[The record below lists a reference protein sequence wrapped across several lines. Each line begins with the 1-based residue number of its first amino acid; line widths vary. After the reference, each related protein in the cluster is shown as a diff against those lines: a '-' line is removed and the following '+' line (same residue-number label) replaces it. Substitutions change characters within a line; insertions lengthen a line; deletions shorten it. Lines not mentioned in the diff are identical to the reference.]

1 MRTQAKY
8 WIPAIVIAA
17 ALVFPLK
24 HLLSESQRSKVE
36 LQPPSVSR
44 TVAVVKAKRENLT
57 RRVEFTAELM
67 PYQYVNLYA
76 KVAGYLRTISVDI
89 GDRVKAG
96 QVLATLDLPEQ
107 EADLARAKAAYEKAK
122 LNYDQL
128 RAVGEKTP
136 GLVAAKEIDNARM
149 DGEAA
154 KANLEHAQVLVNYN
168 KIVAPFDGVITKRY
182 VHPGALIQAGV
193 SSSTQAM
200 PVVNLTET
208 SKLRL
213 DFPVPEAEV
222 PKVKPG
228 TPATIRIG
236 ATGQIIHSAIARTAG
251 KLDDATRTMLTEIEL
266 DNPSQQLTPGM
277 YAEVTLDLDAR
288 KAVIAVPA
296 QALAGKDKSTAW
308 VVNDAHTLEKRT
320 VTLGLQT
327 PDEVEISSGLKEGEL
342 VVFGNFSGLTAGEK
356 VTPKLMQEGE
366 FQAAPAQ

>member
-8 WIPAIVIAA
+8 WIPAIVVAA
-17 ALVFPLK
+17 VLVFPLK
-24 HLLSESQRSKVE
+24 SLFGEPPESKAEPQTPSK
-36 LQPPSVSR
+36 SR
-44 TVAVVKAKRENLT
+44 PVAVVKVKRADLA

-67 PYQYVNLYA
+67 PYQDVNLYS

-107 EADLARAKAAYEKAK
+107 EADLARAKAVYEKAK

-136 GLVAAKEIDNARM
+136 GLVAAEEIENAHM
-149 DGEAA
+149 DDEAA
-154 KANLEHAQVLVNYN
+154 KANVEHAQVLVNYN

-200 PVVNLTET
+200 PVVSLTET
-208 SKLRL
+208 SRLRL
-213 DFPVPEAEV
+213 DFPVPETEV
-222 PKVKPG
+222 SKVTPG
-228 TPATIRIG
+228 TPATIRID

-251 KLDDATRTMLTEIEL
+251 KLDDATRTMLAEI
-266 DNPSQQLTPGM
+266 DVYNPSQQLTPGM
-277 YAEVTLDLDAR
+277 YAEATIDLDAK
-288 KAVIAVPA
+288 KAVIVAPA
-296 QALAGKDKSTAW
+296 QALAGKDKSTVW
-308 VVNDAHTLEKRT
+308 VVNDAHTLEKRA
-320 VTLGLQT
+320 VKLGLES
-327 PDEVEISSGLKEGEL
+327 PESVEISSGLKEGEL

-356 VTPKLMQEGE
+356 VMPKLMQEGE
-366 FQAAPAQ
+366 FQTAQAP